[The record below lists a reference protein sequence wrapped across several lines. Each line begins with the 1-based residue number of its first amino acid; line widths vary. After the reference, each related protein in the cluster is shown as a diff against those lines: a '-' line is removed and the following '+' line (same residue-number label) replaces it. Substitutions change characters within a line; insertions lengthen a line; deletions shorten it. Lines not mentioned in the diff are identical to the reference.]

1 MQSFYPMNRLWLKIG
16 LCMLCLLTSLPTSL
30 FADQNKIVFQS
41 QQQTVNRLPFYITD
55 QGTLCYNLPMDT
67 MGVYA
72 IQINLNRLFPTATAE
87 HLRSKYYELSDSTI
101 TIINYAEP
109 ATAINYRVTDNNFVI
124 SKSSNWL
131 ADYQPEFQ
139 FIALDSLRHM
149 ENLFDTNDLDGLMQ
163 LEATKLPFENILL
176 FFSQLHGFSTVEE
189 FSSNAVHR
197 ILEKDQYTIAKQF
210 HHLFLTRNRQV
221 DDFEILKAAIEK
233 NDMDFIRK
241 TSLNSLNRLGIDEV
255 KADYS
260 FTQCTLLGKAILMKN
275 NIAIDYLLQKGA
287 AKEKVYQYE
296 SDVLSAFQLA
306 ERTKSK
312 KIIKLFQ

>member
-16 LCMLCLLTSLPTSL
+16 LCMLCLLTSLATSL

-55 QGTLCYNLPMDT
+55 QLTLCYNLPVDT

-101 TIINYAEP
+101 TITNYAEP
-109 ATAINYRVTDNNFVI
+109 AISINYRVTDNNFVI

-149 ENLFDTNDLDGLMQ
+149 ENLFDTNDLNGLMQ

-189 FSSNAVHR
+189 FSSNAIHR
-197 ILEKDQYTIAKQF
+197 ILEKDQYAIAKQF

-221 DDFEILKAAIEK
+221 DDFEVLKAAIEK

-241 TSLNSLNRLGIDEV
+241 SSLNSLNRLGIDEV

-260 FTQCTLLGKAILMKN
+260 FTQCTLLGKAILTKN
-275 NIAIDYLLQKGA
+275 NIAIAYLLQKGA
-287 AKEKVYQYE
+287 AKEKVYQYG